1 MSKNGLAKFV
11 KNTAAMF
18 KRHQPEILI
27 GIGITGFVTMAGM
40 AVTVTPKALDRIAD
54 IKEEHAEDTDKKA
67 YAKDFIKKVVPLYIP
82 AAVVGGL
89 STGCIIGAN
98 KVSSSRTAALATAY
112 SLSESALRDYQEKV
126 IETVGEKKEQSIRDA
141 VAKDKVDKN
150 PVSTREVIITER
162 GNTLC
167 YDGISGRYFKSDIEK
182 IRKIENEL
190 NRRMISEM
198 YISLNDFYDEVG
210 LPHVDL
216 GEDLG
221 WNVDRGFIELDFSS
235 QLSDDGTPCLVIN
248 YKVVPRYGY
257 SD

>member
-11 KNTAAMF
+11 KNTTAVI

-27 GIGITGFVTMAGM
+27 GLGITGFFTMTGM
-40 AVTVTPKALDRIAD
+40 AVSVTPKALDRMAD
-54 IKEEHAEDTDKKA
+54 IKEKHAEDTDKKA
-67 YAKDFIKKVVPLYIP
+67 YAKDVVKKVVPLYIP
-82 AAVVGGL
+82 AAIVGAI
-89 STGCIIGAN
+89 STSCVIGAN

-112 SLSESALRDYQEKV
+112 SLSESALREYQEKV
-126 IETVGEKKEQSIRDA
+126 IDTVGEKKERAIRDA
-141 VAKDKVDKN
+141 VAKDTIDKN
-150 PVSTREVIITER
+150 PVTTREVILTER

-167 YDGISGRYFKSDIEK
+167 YDGISGRYFRSDIDK

-198 YISLNDFYDEVG
+198 YISLNEFYDEIG

-235 QLSDDGTPCLVIN
+235 QLTNDGTPCLAIN
-248 YKVVPRYGY
+248 YRVVPRYGY